1 MDNYLIPANTKK
13 SKLILGFFTPV
24 DLIIF
29 GVGCTITL
37 TLLIIFQGMNFSMA
51 LIVLMPAV
59 ISGFLVVPVPNYH
72 NVLQLLTNIFTFFLN
87 RKRYYWKG
95 WCIRDGKEEK

>member
-1 MDNYLIPANTKK
+1 MDQNYLIPANTKK

-29 GVGCTITL
+29 GVGVSVTIIM
-37 TLLIIFQGMNFSMA
+37 LLIFQGMTFNMA
-51 LIVLMPAV
+51 IVILMPAL
-59 ISGFLVVPVPNYH
+59 ISGFLVIPVPNYH
-72 NVLQLLTNIFTFFLN
+72 NVLQLITNIVTFILN

-95 WCIRDGKEEK
+95 WCYKDGEK